1 MLNLDDKE
9 YDLNTLFSFEVLKEI
24 LLKLARNQVNLEE
37 KVQNI
42 INIYQNQEKSE
53 KDDDLNFFETGDKF
67 SLSEKEITSV
77 EDKNK
82 NENIE
87 TKEINLK
94 ENPEQS
100 KTVIS
105 KKNEVKSEFKG
116 KEKEKEKDKDKEKT
130 EIKEEKDINEEK
142 DNKDEID
149 LKKEESKN
157 IGVSPDVITKMAK
170 IIRQNKAKITSL
182 ENEIYKIKNN
192 NKSHETSNQ
201 NDIDSINKK
210 INQLSKKLSDQEDK
224 LDNFENKCS
233 DIDVLTMFKDNGNGT
248 IDATKVM
255 VKALEEKVFKKIE
268 TVENKNKSN
277 SYLNDKM
284 ELVFSKIEKDRQNI
298 ENLYNLTGKNKELID
313 EINNK
318 LKVHN
323 KHIEK
328 NAENLNKI
336 KKSLK
341 EGNDLINQQINEL
354 NEKIQNI
361 LKEIEELKK
370 SVNNYP
376 SELFKLSLA
385 DNKNNVD
392 KEEINDINIK
402 INDLRKKVNDI
413 ENSLKLYLD
422 NNDLDNEVKNMKLI
436 LDKKI
441 SKEDLKELYNL
452 HLSDVDEINDTNNKI
467 LSVYEQ
473 VKKNGS
479 DIQGILKKI
488 DGINANISVLQTY
501 YNSGLNNTNNQ
512 PIIDFSKFID
522 NQKLTET
529 IKPIIKEMEKMFQE
543 IYSIRRELNDIDNL
557 NKEFIKQTSLDRLEE
572 KLTEKIQDL
581 KLTSFKKYL
590 DKAEHYKAIK
600 NLEALIKV
608 QVEENRKDADS
619 WIMAKQPLKCFN
631 CATCESNIKNVNPP
645 NDFLP
650 WNKYPPG
657 DRIYRMGQG
666 FSHML
671 QMMTN
676 EFIKNIEKNS
686 NDHSNNEQSYK
697 SLNLNNIN
705 ENGRI
710 NTNNNINREK
720 TLLGLSVNNKEQI
733 FDDSNIIQ
741 RKSGKL
747 RLPVMTRY
755 AKQKKNRNFGEAP
768 VSDEERERD
777 KDYND
782 VFDKLRIVSSPKI
795 MKIMKKKA
803 GTTNIFGQS
812 ETYDNSLNTE
822 NNININ
828 SGDIKQNIAKS
839 QNYKS

>member
-105 KKNEVKSEFKG
+105 KKNEVNSEFKG

-130 EIKEEKDINEEK
+130 EIKEKKDINEEK

-201 NDIDSINKK
+201 NDINSINKK
-210 INQLSKKLSDQEDK
+210 INQLSKKVSDQEDK

-336 KKSLK
+336 KKSIK

-354 NEKIQNI
+354 NEKI
-361 LKEIEELKK
+361 
-370 SVNNYP
+370 
-376 SELFKLSLA
+376 
-385 DNKNNVD
+385 
-392 KEEINDINIK
+392 
-402 INDLRKKVNDI
+402 
-413 ENSLKLYLD
+413 
-422 NNDLDNEVKNMKLI
+422 
-436 LDKKI
+436 
-441 SKEDLKELYNL
+441 
-452 HLSDVDEINDTNNKI
+452 
-467 LSVYEQ
+467 
-473 VKKNGS
+473 
-479 DIQGILKKI
+479 
-488 DGINANISVLQTY
+488 
-501 YNSGLNNTNNQ
+501 
-512 PIIDFSKFID
+512 
-522 NQKLTET
+522 
-529 IKPIIKEMEKMFQE
+529 
-543 IYSIRRELNDIDNL
+543 
-557 NKEFIKQTSLDRLEE
+557 
-572 KLTEKIQDL
+572 
-581 KLTSFKKYL
+581 
-590 DKAEHYKAIK
+590 
-600 NLEALIKV
+600 
-608 QVEENRKDADS
+608 
-619 WIMAKQPLKCFN
+619 
-631 CATCESNIKNVNPP
+631 
-645 NDFLP
+645 
-650 WNKYPPG
+650 
-657 DRIYRMGQG
+657 
-666 FSHML
+666 
-671 QMMTN
+671 
-676 EFIKNIEKNS
+676 
-686 NDHSNNEQSYK
+686 
-697 SLNLNNIN
+697 
-705 ENGRI
+705 
-710 NTNNNINREK
+710 
-720 TLLGLSVNNKEQI
+720 
-733 FDDSNIIQ
+733 
-741 RKSGKL
+741 
-747 RLPVMTRY
+747 
-755 AKQKKNRNFGEAP
+755 
-768 VSDEERERD
+768 
-777 KDYND
+777 
-782 VFDKLRIVSSPKI
+782 
-795 MKIMKKKA
+795 
-803 GTTNIFGQS
+803 
-812 ETYDNSLNTE
+812 
-822 NNININ
+822 
-828 SGDIKQNIAKS
+828 
-839 QNYKS
+839 